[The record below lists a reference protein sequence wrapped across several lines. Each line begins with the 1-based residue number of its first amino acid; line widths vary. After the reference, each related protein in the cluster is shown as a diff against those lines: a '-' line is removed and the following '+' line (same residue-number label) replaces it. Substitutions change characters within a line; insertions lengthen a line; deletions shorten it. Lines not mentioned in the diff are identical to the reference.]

1 MKKLVFSIF
10 AMLLCAVAIAQ
21 NETDALR
28 YSFYLP
34 SGTARANGMAGSF
47 GALGA
52 DPSVISFNPAGMG
65 VYKSTQISFSP
76 SFKINNT
83 ESSYLGTRNRDFSA
97 NYFDINEASFVQA
110 IERKNDNIG
119 LTYFVWGFSY
129 NKLNKFSENISI
141 TGVNDHGSL
150 TDWFAARANGIN
162 YQTFEENDPFYSRL
176 AWETYLIDPATS
188 TANDEYV
195 SAYDK
200 YGEKQSQRLTK
211 KGSLGEY
218 NISIA
223 FNFLHKI
230 YVGANLGI
238 QSVNYKQQIISYESR
253 EDVTVGPKTFT
264 FTDYVHSSGS
274 GVNFKLGILYQPIEQ
289 LRFGAA
295 IHTPTSISMKD
306 KYSTSSNM
314 QGWIPNIDGILVD
327 STSSCDSPEGEF
339 EYNILSPF
347 RANASICYI
356 PNENLLINL
365 DYDLANYNAI
375 KMRSDDYDFAPETQK
390 IIDNYKVGHC
400 VKLGAEYRLGVLNM
414 RLGGAY
420 YTSPYKSSSPNHNYN
435 TWLVSAGLGFRTNY
449 FFFDI
454 AYSYLANSY
463 VYYMYEGL
471 VTSDE
476 SKIKFSRNQISFTI
490 GCKF

>member
-1 MKKLVFSIF
+1 MKKLIISIF
-10 AMLLCAVAIAQ
+10 AILLYALAIAQ

-52 DPSVISFNPAGMG
+52 DPSVIGFNPAGMG

-97 NYFDINEASFVQA
+97 NYFDINELSFVQSFKVK
-110 IERKNDNIG
+110 EEENLG
-119 LTYFVWGFSY
+119 LSYFVWGVSY
-129 NKLNKFSENISI
+129 NKLNKFSENVSI
-141 TGVNDHGSL
+141 NGTNDNNSL

-162 YQTFEENDPFYSRL
+162 FNVLGDNDPFYSHL
-176 AWETYLIDPATS
+176 AWETYLIDPIADTIE
-188 TANDEYV
+188 DQFV

-218 NISIA
+218 NIAMA
-223 FNFLHKI
+223 FNFRHKI
-230 YVGANLGI
+230 YVGFDLGI
-238 QSVNYKQQIISYESR
+238 QSVRYKQTIISYESR
-253 EDVTVGPKTFT
+253 DNVTNGPKSFT
-264 FTDYVHSSGS
+264 FQDYVSSSGS
-274 GVNFKLGILYQPIEQ
+274 GVNFKFGILYSPIEMI
-289 LRFGAA
+289 RFGAS
-295 IHTPTSISMKD
+295 IHTPTSINMKD
-306 KYSTSSNM
+306 KYNTSCETHL
-314 QGWIPNIDGILVD
+314 GD
-327 STSSCDSPEGEF
+327 SIMSYESPEGEF
-339 EYNILSPF
+339 AYNILSPL
-347 RANASICYI
+347 RANASICVI
-356 PNENLLINL
+356 PNEHLLINL
-365 DYDLANYNAI
+365 DYDLADYNSI
-375 KMRSDDYDFAPETQK
+375 KMRSEDYDFAPETQK

-400 VKLGAEYRLGVLNM
+400 VKLGAEYRIGVLNL

-420 YTSPYKSSSPNHNYN
+420 YSSPYKSSSPNSSSN
-435 TWLVSAGLGFRTNY
+435 TWLASAGVGFRANY

-454 AYSYLANSY
+454 AYSYLANTY

-471 VTSDE
+471 VTSE
-476 SKIKFSRNQISFTI
+476 QSKIEFSRNQISFTI

>member
-1 MKKLVFSIF
+1 MKRLVISIF
-10 AMLLCAVAIAQ
+10 AILLCASAIAQ
-21 NETDALR
+21 SETDALR
-28 YSFYLP
+28 YSFYIP
-34 SGTARANGMAGSF
+34 NGTARANGMAGSF

-52 DPSVISFNPAGMG
+52 DPSVIGFNPAGMG

-83 ESSYLGTRNRDFSA
+83 ESSYLGSRNRDFSA

-110 IERKNDNIG
+110 IERKNDNVG
-119 LTYFVWGFSY
+119 LTYFIWGVSY

-141 TGVNDHGSL
+141 NGINDNGSL

-162 YQTFEENDPFYSRL
+162 YQALGDKDPFYSHL
-176 AWETYLIDPATS
+176 AWETYLIDPASS
-188 TANDEYV
+188 TADDQYI

-200 YGEKQSQRLTK
+200 YGEKQSQRHTK

-218 NISIA
+218 NISVA
-223 FNFLHKI
+223 FNFMHKL

-238 QSVNYKQQIISYESR
+238 QTVNYKQTIISYENR
-253 EDVTVGPKTFT
+253 ENVTVGPKTFT
-264 FTDYVHSSGS
+264 FEDWVTSSGS
-274 GVNFKLGILYQPIEQ
+274 GVNFKLGILYQPIDQ

-306 KYSTSSNM
+306 RYSTSCNT
-314 QGWIPNIDGILVD
+314 QLGD
-327 STSSCDSPEGEF
+327 STMSYASPEGEF
-339 EYNILSPF
+339 EYNILSPL

-375 KMRSDDYDFAPETQK
+375 KMRSESYDFATETQN
-390 IIDNYKVGHC
+390 IMNNYKVGHC
-400 VKLGAEYRLGVLNM
+400 VKLGAEYRIGALNL

-420 YTSPYKSSSPNHNYN
+420 YTSPYKSSSPNSNSD
-435 TWLVSAGLGFRTNY
+435 TWLASAGLGFRTNY

-471 VTSDE
+471 VSSDP
-476 SKIKFSRNQISFTI
+476 SKIKFNRHQISFTI

>member
-1 MKKLVFSIF
+1 MKKLIISIF
-10 AMLLCAVAIAQ
+10 AMLLCALAVAQ

-28 YSFYLP
+28 YSFYIP
-34 SGTARANGMAGSF
+34 NGTARANGMAGSF

-52 DPSVISFNPAGMG
+52 DPSVIGFNPAGMG
-65 VYKSTQISFSP
+65 VYKSTQLSFSP

-83 ESSYLGTRNRDFSA
+83 ESSYLGTKNRDFSA

-119 LTYFVWGFSY
+119 LTYFIWGFSY

-141 TGVNDHGSL
+141 NGVNDHSSL
-150 TDWFAARANGIN
+150 TDWFAARANGIS
-162 YQTFEENDPFYSRL
+162 YPTLGDNDPFYSHL

-188 TANDEYV
+188 AVDDQYV
-195 SAYDK
+195 TAYDS
-200 YGEKQSQRLTK
+200 YGEKQSQRITK

-218 NISIA
+218 NIAIA
-223 FNFLHKI
+223 FNFMHKI
-230 YVGANLGI
+230 YVGADLGI
-238 QSVNYKQQIISYESR
+238 QSVNYRQTIISSESC
-253 EDVTVGPKTFT
+253 EDATVGPKSFT
-264 FTDYVHSSGS
+264 FNDYVHSSGS

-306 KYSTSSNM
+306 RYSTSSSM
-314 QGWIPNIDGILVD
+314 HGWIPNTDGTLVD
-327 STSSCDSPEGEF
+327 SSASCDSPEGEF
-339 EYNILSPF
+339 RYNILSPF

-356 PNENLLINL
+356 PNENILINL

-375 KMRSDDYDFAPETQK
+375 KMRSDDYDFAPETQN
-390 IIDNYKVGHC
+390 IINNYKVGHC

-420 YTSPYKSSSPNHNYN
+420 YTSPYKSSSPNSNSN

-463 VYYMYEGL
+463 VYYMYEGYA
-471 VTSDE
+471 TSDP
-476 SKIKFSRNQISFTI
+476 SNINYSRNQISFTI